1 VNQEKFRTLLLAKKE
16 ELVSLALA
24 DEDGRKPV
32 TLDQTSVGRL
42 SRMDALQ
49 SQAMSLEIDRR
60 RRQELLRIDAAIA
73 RLDLGEYGYCIVC
86 GDEIPEKR
94 LTFDPSATTCVV
106 CAGSRS

>member
-1 VNQEKFRTLLLAKKE
+1 MNQEKFRTLLLAKKE

-60 RRQELLRIDAAIA
+60 RRQELLRIEAAIT
-73 RLDLGEYGYCIVC
+73 RLDQGEYGYCLVC
-86 GDEIPEKR
+86 GDEILEKR